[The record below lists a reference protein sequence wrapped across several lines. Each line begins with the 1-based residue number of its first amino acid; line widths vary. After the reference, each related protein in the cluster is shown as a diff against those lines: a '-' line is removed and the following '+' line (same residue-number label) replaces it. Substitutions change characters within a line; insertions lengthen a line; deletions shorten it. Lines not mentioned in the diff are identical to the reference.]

1 MSTAPT
7 GVEQDLGDTDQGITP
22 LEVAQQLETMGYEF
36 VGPRIVIM
44 RDVMDTKVGSLYL
57 PQSGQREKRSGVIV
71 AIGTGVAA
79 DAAEHPVAKDIL
91 ERVRPGQ
98 KTLFAKYEAVQL
110 DLKLLEKT
118 IRLDFVHWRDLYVT
132 APPPKADMSAW
143 DSFNFPDDY

>member
-7 GVEQDLGDTDQGITP
+7 GVEQDVGDTDQGITP
-22 LEVAQQLETMGYEF
+22 LEVAKQLETMGYEF
-36 VGPRIVIM
+36 VGPRFVIM
-44 RDVMDTKVGSLYL
+44 RDPMDTKIGMLYL

-71 AIGTGVAA
+71 AVGTGVEA
-79 DAAEHPVAKDIL
+79 DASEHPVAADL
-91 ERVRPGQ
+91 LARVYPGQ

-132 APPPKADMSAW
+132 APPNKADLDGW
-143 DSFNFPDDY
+143 NRFNSPEDY